1 MGQHT
6 AWWHVE
12 NSHWLKAQLGW
23 QHWDPLEHATV
34 MLGTG
39 LQATSIE
46 CEGHRAAG
54 ILGGCMESR
63 TQEGKLMELRSI
75 KDS

>member
-1 MGQHT
+1 
-6 AWWHVE
+6 
-12 NSHWLKAQLGW
+12 
-23 QHWDPLEHATV
+23 

-54 ILGGCMESR
+54 TLGGCMELR